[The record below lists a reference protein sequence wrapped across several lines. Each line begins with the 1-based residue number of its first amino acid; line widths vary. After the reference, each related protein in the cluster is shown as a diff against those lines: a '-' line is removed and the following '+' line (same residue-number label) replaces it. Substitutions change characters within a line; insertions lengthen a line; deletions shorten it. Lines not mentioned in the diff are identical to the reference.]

1 MQAVVYYP
9 SIDSRTVGVKSHGVQ
24 QTQVSGGS
32 LRFCRPH
39 LAIVAIKGMSFDPSG
54 VRLYS
59 TFGTK
64 LACAVRSIKPH
75 FTSTFSSRLNTR
87 SAIVVVPAELTVRF
101 NSPYRRGL
109 SLSSQ
114 AILNLCLP
122 IVSL

>member
-1 MQAVVYYP
+1 M
-9 SIDSRTVGVKSHGVQ
+9 Q
-24 QTQVSGGS
+24 QTQVNGGS
-32 LRFCRPH
+32 LRFLRSH
-39 LAIVAIKGMSFDPSG
+39 FAMWAIKGMSFDPSE

-64 LACAVRSIKPH
+64 LACAVRSTKPH
-75 FTSTFSSRLNTR
+75 STSAFSSRPNTL
-87 SAIVVVPAELTVRF
+87 SAIVVVPAALTARF

-122 IVSL
+122 LVSL